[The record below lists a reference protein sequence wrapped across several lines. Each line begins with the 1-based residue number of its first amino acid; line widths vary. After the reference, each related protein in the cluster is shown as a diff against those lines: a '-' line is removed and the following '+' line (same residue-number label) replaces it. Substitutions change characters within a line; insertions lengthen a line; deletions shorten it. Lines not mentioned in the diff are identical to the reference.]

1 MDKEVQVLSLTY
13 HTTVLLTYIIKSPTR
28 PQINDVPTVKKV
40 EVLTAPSM
48 VGEAVGSSVATIPP
62 VGAGV
67 APTIDVGAMV
77 LGVLGVAV
85 GVALGVPV
93 GLAVVLTCT
102 LNAVSVPPWAT

>member
-1 MDKEVQVLSLTY
+1 MDKEEQVLSLTY
-13 HTTVLLTYIIKSPTR
+13 HTTVLLTYIIKSPKR
-28 PQINDVPTVKKV
+28 PQINDVPTIKV

-85 GVALGVPV
+85 GAALGVPV